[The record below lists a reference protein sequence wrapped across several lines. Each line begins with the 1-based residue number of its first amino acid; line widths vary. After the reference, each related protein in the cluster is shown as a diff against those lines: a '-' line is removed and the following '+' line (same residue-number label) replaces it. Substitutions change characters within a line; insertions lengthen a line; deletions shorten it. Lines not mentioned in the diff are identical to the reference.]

1 MKLLGRLSSVVEF
14 WATSKLQDPGSSPVD
29 FYFKQYIIHYMYYY
43 VYCSVSSFDLI
54 LFTGLLSPNKFFKV
68 SEYLLQ
74 LAEESLQFIYKTFD
88 QLYQQ
93 GPVAQRITRLTTDQ
107 KIGGSN
113 PLGIDNILI

>member
-1 MKLLGRLSSVVEF
+1 MYTALFLHLIWFYSPDYSVQ
-14 WATSKLQDPGSSPVD
+14 T
-29 FYFKQYIIHYMYYY
+29 
-43 VYCSVSSFDLI
+43 
-54 LFTGLLSPNKFFKV
+54 NFFKV